1 MNVANGYLINIQAGE
16 NLAVGDW
23 VFIDTADGRAYKSA
37 ATEAEQVSAVV
48 GTAGTLGNTAQIY
61 AAGIIQD
68 WPDTL
73 TPGTIYYAATGGDI
87 TATKPTS
94 GGYQQVAVA
103 LDDNVLQI
111 TIGAWVKQPLSVSGT
126 LSIGSIDED
135 GGTGIMDVSVAGAA
149 IGDPVIVSIPEVHLA
164 NKVIYMAYVHDAD
177 LVKIIAYNNT
187 PATVTVDSGTFIV
200 KVFK

>member
-23 VFIDTADGRAYKSA
+23 VFIDPADGRAYKSA
-37 ATEAEQVSAVV
+37 ATEAEQVSGLVV
-48 GTAGTLGNTAQIY
+48 TAATLGNDAQIHC
-61 AAGIIQD
+61 AGVVQD

-87 TATKPTS
+87 TSTKPTS

-111 TIGAWVKQPLSVSGT
+111 IIGAWVKQPVRT
-126 LSIGSIDED
+126 TVEVTISIDED
-135 GGTGIMDVSVAGAA
+135 GGTGLYVFALAGIAV
-149 IGDPVIVSIPEVHLA
+149 GDPVVIDVPA
-164 NKVIYMAYVHDAD
+164 AYRQNRVIYEGYVSDTD
-177 LVKIIAYNNT
+177 EVTIKGYNNT
-187 PATVTVDSGTFIV
+187 PSTVSLDAVSFTVL
-200 KVFK
+200 VFK